1 VAHNAFGVVIMRILC
16 WSVGGLVALCG
27 LCTSTAEASI
37 VFGQRDTFLASN
49 GNPDV
54 MGWIRGVNAIT
65 LPSVVLSGGPGGA
78 NDAYLQNTSTGTT
91 GSNSRMSMFN
101 QDQWTGDYLDAGVTL
116 ITADMAD
123 FGTTPLYMR
132 LAIEDDFG
140 TEWGS
145 TDAAFLPADG
155 KWHSLSF
162 DMTAAGLT
170 NLQGAAPL
178 SHSLANVGILR
189 MVSNQEGPNFRG
201 DILLGVM
208 GVDNITA
215 LPEPAFAPLLAI
227 GAGLLRRRQRS
238 S

>member
-1 VAHNAFGVVIMRILC
+1 MRIC
-16 WSVGGLVALCG
+16 VLVCGVAAWIG
-27 LCTSTAEASI
+27 LCASTVEGTI
-37 VFGQRDTFLASN
+37 VFGQRDTFVDSN

-65 LPSVVLSGGPGGA
+65 LPSVVPTGGPDGGT
-78 NDAYLQNTSTGTT
+78 DPYLQNTSTGTT

-145 TDAAFLPADG
+145 TNSAFLPADG

-162 DMTAAGLT
+162 DMTASGLT
-170 NLQGAAPL
+170 LLQGTAPL

-215 LPEPAFAPLLAI
+215 LPEPTVAPLVAAL
-227 GAGLLRRRQRS
+227 GAGLLRRRRRGS
-238 S
+238 